1 MKQIRRLVDSEFVK
15 TCDEHVPR
23 FSSLYWNF
31 FPNVVQAK
39 TDTSR
44 VDPEHGNVSQV
55 LYKLGHDRNQIFIL
69 DLETNG
75 FSEAKF
81 TLETNF

>member
-1 MKQIRRLVDSEFVK
+1 MKLY
-15 TCDEHVPR
+15 DEHVPR
-23 FSSLYWNF
+23 LSRLHWHL

-55 LYKLGHDRNQIFIL
+55 LYKLGHDRNRVLIL
-69 DLETNG
+69 VLPNKAG
-75 FSEAKF
+75 KIRY
-81 TLETNF
+81 LPNLLQ

>member
-1 MKQIRRLVDSEFVK
+1 MKLY
-15 TCDEHVPR
+15 DEHVPR
-23 FSSLYWNF
+23 LSRLHWHL

-55 LYKLGHDRNQIFIL
+55 LYKLGHDRNQVLIL
-69 DLETNG
+69 VFPNKAGKIRYLPN
-75 FSEAKF
+75 
-81 TLETNF
+81 LLQ